1 MVNMQASENQDPID
15 GVAIIG
21 MVGRFPGAGNVDELW
36 HNLCEGLESTN
47 FFQDEELDPSIDP
60 NLCKDPSY
68 VKARGIIS
76 GGETFDAAFFGIN
89 PLEAVVMDPQARV
102 FLELVYEALENAGY
116 QSETF
121 EGLIGLY
128 AGCGQNTYFA
138 NHIAG
143 RMEIVDRIGEF
154 QTMLANEKDFLT
166 TRAAYKLNLKGPA
179 VSVNTACSTSL
190 VAVIQAC
197 QALISYQ
204 CDLALA
210 GGVSMTTPQNSG
222 YVAQEGS
229 MLSGDG
235 HCRPF
240 DASAQGTMFNNG
252 AGLVVLKRLEDA
264 LNDGDRIYAVI
275 RGSGINNDG
284 SDKVSFTAPS
294 VDGQAEAIAMAQADA
309 NFHPETISYI
319 EAHGTAT
326 PLGDPIE
333 IEALTQ
339 AFRVHTDAKQFC
351 AIGSLKS
358 NVGHLVAAAGV
369 AGLIKTALALHY
381 KKIPPSLNFEAP
393 NPKIDFAN
401 SPFYVNTKLAEWSE
415 GETPRRA
422 GVSSFG
428 VGGTNAH
435 IVLEEAPLK
444 IQNDALYETL
454 RERGLANA
462 ALTKFKIQKKEEF
475 ERPKQL
481 LLLSAKTS
489 KALEAAT
496 TNLQQH
502 LQYNAEINLA
512 DVAYTL
518 QRGRKAFNYR
528 RSIVC
533 HDITDAIAALQ
544 SLDPN
549 QVNTRHLEIRN
560 PAVVF
565 MFPGQGSQ
573 YVDMGLNLYNREPV
587 FQEVV
592 DECAE
597 ILKPLLG
604 RDLREI
610 IYPAPGDAYG
620 GLRLRETAAI
630 SLRQTCFTQPALF
643 VIEYALAQL
652 WQSWGVKPQAMIGHS
667 IGEFVAACI
676 AGVFTLKDALML
688 VATRGRLM
696 WELPAGAMLS
706 VRLPAKE
713 VEPRLSAELA
723 IAAINGP
730 SLCVVSGPTEAI
742 ASLQKKLESE
752 EVVCRHLHTS
762 HAFHSPM
769 MDSIIAPFAELV
781 GKVKLS
787 PPQIPFVSTVT
798 ADWITAQQATDPMY
812 WAIHLR
818 QTVRFAEGVQT
829 LWQQPER
836 ILLEVGPRITTTTLA
851 RQQAKYI
858 KQQIAVA
865 SLSDNAENEAEWT
878 ALLKAVG
885 QLWLSGVS
893 IDWSNFYQRETRQRI
908 PLPTYPFERQRFW
921 IDPPPHPNRAA
932 TPKLLNPQ
940 LLEKTQTMTTSPQQ
954 KLILLLKEIIEE
966 TSGLEIASV
975 DDSTTFL
982 EMGLDSLS
990 LTQVGLALKK
1000 KFKVKVTLRH
1010 LLEICPNLGTL
1021 ADLINQ
1027 GLSREAL
1034 SELGL
1039 TETVAN
1045 PIPEAPLPLPATTS
1059 PTLVVHEVHTNGS
1072 ASQISTQL
1080 TVSSVLE
1087 NFINQQLQI
1096 MSQQLAL
1103 LSNNSQ
1109 SVTIPIVA
1117 AATSQNNHI
1126 KPENAV
1132 SIPPTQTSKE
1142 SVLVDTESNGA
1153 KKPFGAAAR
1162 IEKTQTKT
1170 LTAQQRTHLD
1180 KIIQRYTQRTQK
1192 SKEFTQSHRPYL
1204 ADPRTVSG
1212 FNPTMK
1218 EMVYPI
1224 VASRSSGSKL
1234 WDVDGNEYIDL
1245 SNGFG
1250 LNLFGWSPPF
1260 ITEAIEAQLKLGMEI
1275 GPQTPLVG
1283 EVARLMCEVTNFD
1296 RVAFCNTG
1304 SEAVLGA
1311 MRMVRTITG
1320 RNLIAIF
1327 SGAYHGIL
1335 DEVIVR
1341 GTKKL
1346 RSIPAAPGIPP
1357 EMVENI
1363 LVLEY
1368 GSPESLEILQ
1378 DRADELAAVMVESV
1392 QSRRPEYQPK
1402 EFLHQLRD
1410 FTEKAGIALIFD
1422 EIVTGFRIHQGGAQ
1436 AHFGIKADIAT
1447 YGKIVGGGLPIGVIA
1462 GKSQYMDALDGGFW
1476 QFGDDSVPEV
1486 GVTYFAGT
1494 FVRHPLALAAA
1505 KAVLQHL
1512 KQSGPSLQQNL
1523 NARTDKFVAEL
1534 MGYFQQVQAPFT
1546 VYNFGSLFMVKPLP
1560 EFPYGDLLYYLLRDK
1575 GIHIWDHR
1583 PCFLTTAH
1591 SEADLAL
1598 VMAAFKETIAEMQA
1612 AGFLSAP
1619 PIEVTNREITN
1630 NSLRNRPPQPNA
1642 KLGRDPQGNPA
1653 WYIPDIERPGK
1664 YLQVASVS

>member
-1 MVNMQASENQDPID
+1 MVNMQTSDNQDPID

-21 MVGRFPGAGNVDELW
+21 MIGRFPGAGNVDEFW
-36 HNLCEGLESTN
+36 RNLCEGLESTT

-68 VKARGIIS
+68 VKARGIIP

-116 QSETF
+116 ESESF
-121 EGLIGLY
+121 DGLIGLY

-138 NHIAG
+138 NHISG

-197 QALISYQ
+197 QALSSYQ
-204 CDLALA
+204 CDMALA

-222 YVAQEGS
+222 YMAQEGS
-229 MLSGDG
+229 MLSEDG

-264 LNDGDRIYAVI
+264 LNEGDRIYAVI

-284 SDKVSFTAPS
+284 ADKVSFTAPS
-294 VDGQAEAIAMAQADA
+294 VDGQAEAVAMAQADA

-435 IVLEEAPLK
+435 IVLEEAPQ
-444 IQNDALYETL
+444 IQSS
-454 RERGLANA
+454 GSS
-462 ALTKFKIQKKEEF
+462 
-475 ERPKQL
+475 RPQQL

-489 KALEAAT
+489 KALEVAT
-496 TNLQQH
+496 ANLQQH
-502 LQYNAEINLA
+502 LLYNAEINLA

-518 QRGRKAFNYR
+518 QRGRKALNYR
-528 RSIVC
+528 RSVVC
-533 HDITDAIAALQ
+533 YDVTNAIAALQ

-549 QVNTRHLEIRN
+549 QVNSRHTEIRN

-573 YVDMGLNLYNREPV
+573 YVNMGLNLYNREPV
-587 FQEVV
+587 FQKVV

-610 IYPAPGDAYG
+610 MYPAPSD
-620 GLRLRETAAI
+620 RETAAMF
-630 SLRQTCFTQPALF
+630 LRQTCFTQPALF

-667 IGEFVAACI
+667 IGEFVAAYI
-676 AGVFTLKDALML
+676 AGVFTLEDALML

-696 WELPAGAMLS
+696 WELPEGAMLS

-713 VEPRLSAELA
+713 VESRLSAELA

-730 SLCVVSGPTEAI
+730 SLCVVSGSTEAI
-742 ASLQKKLESE
+742 AALQKQLESE
-752 EVVCRHLHTS
+752 EVVCRYLHTS

-769 MDSIIAPFAELV
+769 MDTIIAPFAEVV
-781 GKVKLS
+781 GKVQLT

-812 WAIHLR
+812 WATHLR
-818 QTVRFAEGVQT
+818 QTVRFAQGVQT

-836 ILLEVGPRITTTTLA
+836 LLLEVGPRITTTTLA
-851 RQQAKYI
+851 RQQAKDI
-858 KQQIAVA
+858 QQQIVIA
-865 SLSDNAENEAEWT
+865 SLGDNAENEAEWT

-885 QLWLSGVS
+885 QLWLAGVS

-932 TPKLLNPQ
+932 TPKLSNRQ
-940 LLEKTQTMTTSPQQ
+940 SLEKTQTMKTYPQQ
-954 KLILLLKEIIEE
+954 KLIPLLKEIIEE

-1000 KFKVKVTLRH
+1000 KFQVKVTLRQ
-1010 LLEICPNLGTL
+1010 LLEIYPNLGTL
-1021 ADLINQ
+1021 ADFINP
-1027 GLSREAL
+1027 AL
-1034 SELGL
+1034 SAETLSALGL
-1039 TETVAN
+1039 IEIVAD
-1045 PIPEAPLPLPATTS
+1045 PTPEVQLPAPANTS
-1059 PTLVVHEVHTNGS
+1059 PTLVVHEVDTNGS
-1072 ASQISTQL
+1072 APQISPQPAA
-1080 TVSSVLE
+1080 SSVLE
-1087 NFINQQLQI
+1087 NVINQQLQI

-1103 LSNNSQ
+1103 LGNNSQ
-1109 SVTIPIVA
+1109 SVTIPVVP
-1117 AATSQNNHI
+1117 AATSQNNHV
-1126 KPENAV
+1126 KPQNAV
-1132 SIPPTQTSKE
+1132 SIPATQTSKE
-1142 SVLVDTESNGA
+1142 SQASVDRESNGA
-1153 KKPFGAAAR
+1153 KKAFGAAAR

-1180 KIIQRYTQRTQK
+1180 KIIQRYTQRTKK
-1192 SKEFTQSHRPYL
+1192 SKEYTQSHRPYL

-1234 WDVDGNEYIDL
+1234 WDVDGNEYVDL

-1260 ITEAIEAQLKLGMEI
+1260 ITEAIQAQLKLGMEI

-1283 EVARLMCEVTNFD
+1283 EVARLMCELTNFD
-1296 RVAFCNTG
+1296 RAAFCNTG

-1311 MRMVRTITG
+1311 MRMARTITG

-1363 LVLEY
+1363 LVVDYDSL
-1368 GSPESLEILQ
+1368 ESLEILRN
-1378 DRADELAAVMVESV
+1378 RADELAAVMVESV

-1402 EFLHQLRD
+1402 EFLQQLRD
-1410 FTEKAGIALIFD
+1410 FTEEAGIALIFD
-1422 EIVTGFRIHQGGAQ
+1422 EIVTGFRIHPGGAQ

-1512 KQSGPSLQQNL
+1512 QQSGPSLQQNL

-1546 VYNFGSLFMVKPLP
+1546 AYNFGSLFMVKSAP
-1560 EFPYGDLLYYLLRDK
+1560 EFPYGDLLFYLLRDK
-1575 GIHIWDHR
+1575 GVHTWDHR

-1591 SEADLAL
+1591 SEADLAF
-1598 VMAAFKETIAEMQA
+1598 VMAAFKESIAEMQS

-1619 PIEVTNREITN
+1619 PIEVTNCDRHNGAEVTN
-1630 NSLRNRPPQPNA
+1630 NSLRNRPPQA
-1642 KLGRDPQGNPA
+1642 DARLGRDPQGNPA
-1653 WYIPDIERPGK
+1653 WYIPNTERPGK
-1664 YLQVASVS
+1664 YLQVASGS

>member
-1 MVNMQASENQDPID
+1 MVNMQASDNQDPID

-21 MVGRFPGAGNVDELW
+21 MVGRFPGAGNVDEFW
-36 HNLCEGLESTN
+36 RNLAEGLESTT
-47 FFQDEELDPSIDP
+47 FFEDEELDPSIDP

-89 PLEAVVMDPQARV
+89 PLEAVVMDPQSRV
-102 FLELVYEALENAGY
+102 FLELAYEALENAGY
-116 QSETF
+116 ESESF

-138 NHIAG
+138 NHISG

-190 VAVIQAC
+190 VAIIQAC
-197 QALISYQ
+197 QALSSYQ
-204 CDLALA
+204 CDMALA
-210 GGVSMTTPQNSG
+210 GGISMTTPQNSG

-229 MLSGDG
+229 MLSGNG

-264 LNDGDRIYAVI
+264 LHEGDRIYAVI

-284 SDKVSFTAPS
+284 ADKVSFTAPS
-294 VDGQAEAIAMAQADA
+294 VDGQAEAIAMAQAYA

-339 AFRVHTDAKQFC
+339 AFRVHTNAKQFC

-435 IVLEEAPLK
+435 IVLEEAPQ
-444 IQNDALYETL
+444 ITNSGAS
-454 RERGLANA
+454 
-462 ALTKFKIQKKEEF
+462 
-475 ERPKQL
+475 RPQQL
-481 LLLSAKTS
+481 LLLSAKTN
-489 KALEAAT
+489 KALEVAT
-496 TNLQQH
+496 ANLLQH

-528 RSIVC
+528 RSVVC

-549 QVNTRHLEIRN
+549 QVSTRHTEIRN

-573 YVDMGLNLYNREPV
+573 YVNMGLNLYNREPV

-592 DECAE
+592 DRCAE

-604 RDLREI
+604 KDLREI
-610 IYPAPGDAYG
+610 LYPVASE
-620 GLRLRETAAI
+620 RETAAI
-630 SLRQTCFTQPALF
+630 FLRQTCFTQPALF

-676 AGVFTLKDALML
+676 AGVFTLEDALML

-696 WELPAGAMLS
+696 WDLPQGAMLS

-713 VEPRLSAELA
+713 VKPRLSAELA

-742 ASLQKKLESE
+742 AALQKQLESE

-769 MDSIIAPFAELV
+769 MDSIIAPFAEVV

-787 PPQIPFVSTVT
+787 PPQIPFVSTVS

-812 WAIHLR
+812 WATHLR

-836 ILLEVGPRITTTTLA
+836 LLLEVGPRITTTTLA
-851 RQQAKYI
+851 RQQAKDI
-858 KQQIAVA
+858 KQQIAIA
-865 SLSDNAENEAEWT
+865 SLNDNAENEAEWT

-885 QLWLSGVS
+885 QLWLAGVS
-893 IDWSNFYQRETRQRI
+893 IDWSNFYQKETRQRI

-921 IDPPPHPNRAA
+921 IDPLPHPNRAEI
-932 TPKLLNPQ
+932 PKLSNPQ
-940 LLEKTQTMTTSPQQ
+940 LLEKTQTMTISPQQ
-954 KLILLLKEIIEE
+954 KLISLLKDIIEE

-1000 KFKVKVTLRH
+1000 KFQVKVTLRQ
-1010 LLEICPNLGTL
+1010 LLEIYPNLGTL
-1021 ADLINQ
+1021 ADFINP
-1027 GLSREAL
+1027 AL
-1034 SELGL
+1034 SPETLSTLGL
-1039 TETVAN
+1039 TETVAEL
-1045 PIPEAPLPLPATTS
+1045 IPEVALPAPATTS

-1072 ASQISTQL
+1072 APQISHQPAA
-1080 TVSSVLE
+1080 SSFLE
-1087 NFINQQLQI
+1087 NVINQQLQI
-1096 MSQQLAL
+1096 MTQQLAL
-1103 LSNNSQ
+1103 LGNNSQ
-1109 SVTIPIVA
+1109 SVTIPVVP
-1117 AATSQNNHI
+1117 AATSQNNGV
-1126 KPENAV
+1126 KPQNAV
-1132 SIPPTQTSKE
+1132 SIPATQTSKE
-1142 SVLVDTESNGA
+1142 SQASVDTKSNGA
-1153 KKPFGAAAR
+1153 KKSFGAAAR

-1180 KIIQRYTQRTQK
+1180 KIIQRYTQRTKK
-1192 SKEFTQSHRPYL
+1192 SKEYTQSYRPYL

-1234 WDVDGNEYIDL
+1234 WDVDGNEYVDL

-1283 EVARLMCEVTNFD
+1283 EVAKLMCELTNFD
-1296 RVAFCNTG
+1296 RAAFCNTG

-1311 MRMVRTITG
+1311 MRMARTITG

-1363 LVLEY
+1363 LVVDY
-1368 GSPESLEILQ
+1368 DSPESLEILRS
-1378 DRADELAAVMVESV
+1378 RADELAAVMVESV

-1402 EFLHQLRD
+1402 KFLQQLRD
-1410 FTEKAGIALIFD
+1410 FTEEAGIALIFD
-1422 EIVTGFRIHQGGAQ
+1422 EIVTGFRIHPGGAQ

-1546 VYNFGSLFMVKPLP
+1546 AYNFGSLFMVKSLA
-1560 EFPYGDLLYYLLRDK
+1560 EFPYGDLLFYLLRDK
-1575 GIHIWDHR
+1575 GVHTWDHR

-1591 SEADLAL
+1591 SEADLAF
-1598 VMAAFKETIAEMQA
+1598 VMAAFKESITEMQS

-1619 PIEVTNREITN
+1619 PIEVTNREVTN
-1630 NSLRNRPPQPNA
+1630 NSLRNRPPQPDA

-1653 WYIPDIERPGK
+1653 WYIPDTKRPGK

>member
-1 MVNMQASENQDPID
+1 MVNMQASDNQDPSD

-36 HNLCEGLESTN
+36 RNLCEGLESTT
-47 FFQDEELDPSIDP
+47 FFEDEELDPSIDP

-68 VKARGIIS
+68 VKAKGIIS

-116 QSETF
+116 ESESF

-138 NHIAG
+138 NHISG

-197 QALISYQ
+197 QALTSYQ
-204 CDLALA
+204 CDLAMG

-222 YVAQEGS
+222 YLAQEDS

-252 AGLVVLKRLEDA
+252 AGVVVLKRLEDA
-264 LNDGDRIYAVI
+264 LNDRDRIYAVI
-275 RGSGINNDG
+275 RGCGINNDG
-284 SDKVSFTAPS
+284 ADKVSFTAPS
-294 VDGQAEAIAMAQADA
+294 VDGQAEAIAMAQAYA

-393 NPKIDFAN
+393 NPKIDFTN
-401 SPFYVNTKLAEWSE
+401 SPFYVNTKLAQWSE
-415 GETPRRA
+415 GETLRRA

-435 IVLEEAPLK
+435 IVLEEAPQ
-444 IQNDALYETL
+444 IQSS
-454 RERGLANA
+454 GSS
-462 ALTKFKIQKKEEF
+462 
-475 ERPKQL
+475 RPQQL

-496 TNLQQH
+496 ANLQQH

-549 QVNTRHLEIRN
+549 QVNTRHTEIRN

-573 YVDMGLNLYNREPV
+573 YVNMGLNLYNRETV

-604 RDLREI
+604 KDLREI
-610 IYPAPGDAYG
+610 IYPVPSD
-620 GLRLRETAAI
+620 RETAAI

-676 AGVFTLKDALML
+676 AGVLTLEDALML
-688 VATRGRLM
+688 VATRGRFM
-696 WELPAGAMLS
+696 WELPGGAMLS

-713 VEPRLSAELA
+713 LEPRLNTELA
-723 IAAINGP
+723 IAAINSP

-742 ASLQKKLESE
+742 AVLQKQLESE

-769 MDSIIAPFAELV
+769 MDSIIAPFAEVV

-798 ADWITAQQATDPMY
+798 ADWITVQQATDPMY
-812 WAIHLR
+812 WATHLR

-829 LWQQPER
+829 LWQQPKR
-836 ILLEVGPRITTTTLA
+836 VLLEVGPRITTTTLA
-851 RQQAKYI
+851 RQQAKDI
-858 KQQIAVA
+858 KQQIAIP
-865 SLSDNAENEAEWT
+865 SLGDNAENEAEWT

-885 QLWLSGVS
+885 QLWLAGVS
-893 IDWSNFYQRETRQRI
+893 IDWSKFYQRETRQRI

-921 IDPPPHPNRAA
+921 IDPPPHANRAA
-932 TPKLLNPQ
+932 TPKLSNPQ
-940 LLEKTQTMTTSPQQ
+940 LLEKAKTLTTSPQQ
-954 KLILLLKEIIEE
+954 KLIPLLKETIEE

-990 LTQVGLALKK
+990 LMRVGLALKK
-1000 KFKVKVTLRH
+1000 KFQVKVTLRQ

-1027 GLSREAL
+1027 ALSPEAL
-1034 SELGL
+1034 STLGL
-1039 TETVAN
+1039 TETVADPTPKVPSPA
-1045 PIPEAPLPLPATTS
+1045 PITTS
-1059 PTLVVHEVHTNGS
+1059 PTLVVHEVDTNES
-1072 ASQISTQL
+1072 APQISPQPAA
-1080 TVSSVLE
+1080 SSFLE
-1087 NFINQQLQI
+1087 NIINQQLQI

-1103 LSNNSQ
+1103 LANNSQ
-1109 SVTIPIVA
+1109 STIPVVPA
-1117 AATSQNNHI
+1117 VTSQNNSI
-1126 KPENAV
+1126 KPQNAV
-1132 SIPPTQTSKE
+1132 SIPSTQTSKE
-1142 SVLVDTESNGA
+1142 SASVDTESA
-1153 KKPFGAAAR
+1153 
-1162 IEKTQTKT
+1162 
-1170 LTAQQRTHLD
+1170 
-1180 KIIQRYTQRTQK
+1180 
-1192 SKEFTQSHRPYL
+1192 
-1204 ADPRTVSG
+1204 
-1212 FNPTMK
+1212 
-1218 EMVYPI
+1218 
-1224 VASRSSGSKL
+1224 
-1234 WDVDGNEYIDL
+1234 
-1245 SNGFG
+1245 
-1250 LNLFGWSPPF
+1250 
-1260 ITEAIEAQLKLGMEI
+1260 
-1275 GPQTPLVG
+1275 
-1283 EVARLMCEVTNFD
+1283 EV
-1296 RVAFCNTG
+1296 
-1304 SEAVLGA
+1304 
-1311 MRMVRTITG
+1311 
-1320 RNLIAIF
+1320 
-1327 SGAYHGIL
+1327 
-1335 DEVIVR
+1335 
-1341 GTKKL
+1341 
-1346 RSIPAAPGIPP
+1346 
-1357 EMVENI
+1357 
-1363 LVLEY
+1363 
-1368 GSPESLEILQ
+1368 
-1378 DRADELAAVMVESV
+1378 
-1392 QSRRPEYQPK
+1392 
-1402 EFLHQLRD
+1402 
-1410 FTEKAGIALIFD
+1410 
-1422 EIVTGFRIHQGGAQ
+1422 
-1436 AHFGIKADIAT
+1436 
-1447 YGKIVGGGLPIGVIA
+1447 
-1462 GKSQYMDALDGGFW
+1462 
-1476 QFGDDSVPEV
+1476 
-1486 GVTYFAGT
+1486 
-1494 FVRHPLALAAA
+1494 
-1505 KAVLQHL
+1505 
-1512 KQSGPSLQQNL
+1512 
-1523 NARTDKFVAEL
+1523 
-1534 MGYFQQVQAPFT
+1534 
-1546 VYNFGSLFMVKPLP
+1546 
-1560 EFPYGDLLYYLLRDK
+1560 
-1575 GIHIWDHR
+1575 
-1583 PCFLTTAH
+1583 
-1591 SEADLAL
+1591 
-1598 VMAAFKETIAEMQA
+1598 
-1612 AGFLSAP
+1612 
-1619 PIEVTNREITN
+1619 TN
-1630 NSLRNRPPQPNA
+1630 NSLRNHPPQPDA

-1653 WYIPDIERPGK
+1653 WYIPDTERPGK
-1664 YLQVASVS
+1664 YLQVASFS

>member
-1 MVNMQASENQDPID
+1 MVNMQASDNQDPID
-15 GVAIIG
+15 GIAIIG
-21 MVGRFPGAGNVDELW
+21 MVGRFPGARNVDELW
-36 HNLCEGLESTN
+36 RNLCEGVESTT
-47 FFQDEELDPSIDP
+47 FFKDEELDPSLDP
-60 NLCKDPSY
+60 DLCKDPSY
-68 VKARGIIS
+68 VKARGTIP

-89 PLEAVVMDPQARV
+89 PAEAVVMDPQSRV

-116 QSETF
+116 QSESF
-121 EGLIGLY
+121 DGLIGLY

-138 NHIAG
+138 NHISG

-197 QALISYQ
+197 QALSNYQ
-204 CDLALA
+204 CDMALA

-222 YVAQEGS
+222 YIAQEGS

-240 DASAQGTMFNNG
+240 DVNAQGTMFNNG
-252 AGLVVLKRLEDA
+252 AGIVALKRLEDA
-264 LNDGDRIYAVI
+264 LQDGDRIYAVI
-275 RGSGINNDG
+275 RGLGINNDG
-284 SDKVSFTAPS
+284 GDKVSFTAPS
-294 VDGQAEAIAMAQADA
+294 VDGQAEAIAMAQAYA

-351 AIGSLKS
+351 AIGSIKS

-369 AGLIKTALALHY
+369 TGLIKTALSLY
-381 KKIPPSLNFEAP
+381 QKKIPPSLNFAAP

-401 SPFYVNTKLAEWSE
+401 SPFYVNTKLVEWTE

-435 IVLEEAPLK
+435 VVLEEAPQ
-444 IQNDALYETL
+444 IQHSSAS
-454 RERGLANA
+454 
-462 ALTKFKIQKKEEF
+462 
-475 ERPKQL
+475 RPQQL

-489 KALEAAT
+489 QALDAAT

-502 LQYNAEINLA
+502 LQYNAKINLA

-528 RSIVC
+528 RYVVC
-533 HDITDAIAALQ
+533 HDIADAIASLQ

-549 QVNTRHLEIRN
+549 QVNTRHTEIRN
-560 PAVVF
+560 PAVAF

-573 YVDMGLNLYNREPV
+573 YVNMGLNLYNHEPV
-587 FQEVV
+587 FREVV
-592 DECAE
+592 DQCAE

-610 IYPAPGDAYG
+610 MYPAPGDT
-620 GLRLRETAAI
+620 ETAAI
-630 SLRQTCFTQPALF
+630 SLKQTFFTQPALF

-676 AGVFTLKDALML
+676 ASVFSLEDALML

-696 WELPAGAMLS
+696 WELPEGAMLS

-730 SLCVVSGPTEAI
+730 SLCVVSGPKEAI
-742 ASLQKKLESE
+742 ASLQQQLESE
-752 EVVCRHLHTS
+752 EIVCRHLHTS

-769 MDSIIAPFAELV
+769 MDSIVAPFAEVV
-781 GKVKLS
+781 GQVKLS

-798 ADWITAQQATDPMY
+798 ATWITAEQATDPMY
-812 WAIHLR
+812 WANHLR

-836 ILLEVGPRITTTTLA
+836 VLLEVGPRTTTSTLA
-851 RQQAKYI
+851 RQQAKDI
-858 KQQIAVA
+858 KQQIAIA
-865 SLSDNAENEAEWT
+865 SLGDNAENEAEWT

-885 QLWLSGVS
+885 QLWLAGVT
-893 IDWSNFYQRETRQRI
+893 IDWSNFYQDETRQRI

-921 IDPPPHPNRAA
+921 IDPLPHPNRAK
-932 TPKLLNPQ
+932 TTQLPNPQ
-940 LLEKTQTMTTSPQQ
+940 SLEKPQTMSVSSKQ
-954 KLILLLKEIIEE
+954 KLIPLLKEVLEE
-966 TSGLEIASV
+966 TSGLEIAGF
-975 DDSTTFL
+975 DESTTFL

-1000 KFKVKVTLRH
+1000 KFKVKVTLRQ
-1010 LLEICPNLGTL
+1010 LLEVCPNLGTL

-1027 GLSREAL
+1027 ALSPEAL
-1034 SELGL
+1034 SALGL
-1039 TETVAN
+1039 TETVAE
-1045 PIPEAPLPLPATTS
+1045 PTPEAPLPIPATTS
-1059 PTLVVHEVHTNGS
+1059 SVVHQVPTNAS
-1072 ASQISTQL
+1072 APQIAPQP
-1080 TVSSVLE
+1080 VASSVLE
-1087 NFINQQLQI
+1087 TVINQQLQI
-1096 MSQQLAL
+1096 MTQQLAL
-1103 LSNNSQ
+1103 LGNNNLSLTTPVVPTV
-1109 SVTIPIVA
+1109 STP
-1117 AATSQNNHI
+1117 QNNGV
-1126 KPENAV
+1126 KPQNAV
-1132 SIPPTQTSKE
+1132 TVPSTQISKE
-1142 SVLVDTESNGA
+1142 PQAAVEAESNGS
-1153 KKPFGAAAR
+1153 KKVFGAAAR

-1170 LTAQQRTHLD
+1170 LTASQRSYLD
-1180 KIIQRYTQRTQK
+1180 KFIQRYTQRTQK
-1192 SKEFTQSHRPYL
+1192 SKEYTQSHRRYL
-1204 ADPRTVSG
+1204 ADPRSVSG

-1224 VASRSSGSKL
+1224 VVSRSSGSKL
-1234 WDVDGNEYIDL
+1234 WDIDDNEYVDL

-1250 LNLFGWSPPF
+1250 LNLFGWSPAF

-1283 EVARLMCEVTNFD
+1283 EVARLMCELTNFD
-1296 RVAFCNTG
+1296 RAAFCNTG

-1311 MRMVRTITG
+1311 MRMARTITG

-1341 GTKKL
+1341 GTKQL

-1357 EMVENI
+1357 EKVENI
-1363 LVLEY
+1363 LVIDY
-1368 GSPESLEILQ
+1368 DSPESLEILKS
-1378 DRADELAAVMVESV
+1378 RADELAGVMVESV

-1402 EFLHQLRD
+1402 EFLQQLRD
-1410 FTEKAGIALIFD
+1410 FTEQADIALIFD
-1422 EIVTGFRIHQGGAQ
+1422 EIVTGFRVHPGGAQ

-1462 GKSQYMDALDGGFW
+1462 GTSKYMDALDGGFW
-1476 QFGDDSVPEV
+1476 QYGDDSVPEV

-1512 KQSGPSLQQNL
+1512 QQSGPSLQQNL

-1534 MGYFQQVQAPFT
+1534 MGYFQQLQAPFT
-1546 VYNFGSLFMVKPLP
+1546 VHNFGSLFMMKPAS
-1560 EFPYGDLLYYLLRDK
+1560 EFLYGDLLFYLLREK
-1575 GIHIWDHR
+1575 GVHIWDHR

-1591 SEADLAL
+1591 SEADLAF
-1598 VMAAFKETIAEMQA
+1598 VMTAFKECLAEMQA
-1612 AGFLSAP
+1612 AGFFAASP
-1619 PIEVTNREITN
+1619 GEVTNRSQNGVVVTN
-1630 NSLRNRPPQPNA
+1630 NSLRNRPPQPDA
-1642 KLGRDPQGNPA
+1642 KLGRDPQGNPS
-1653 WYIPDIERPGK
+1653 WYIPDPERPGK
-1664 YLQVASVS
+1664 YLQVAGIS

>member
-1 MVNMQASENQDPID
+1 MQASDNQDPSD

-21 MVGRFPGAGNVDELW
+21 MVGRFPGAGNVDEFW
-36 HNLCEGLESTN
+36 RNLCEGLESTT
-47 FFQDEELDPSIDP
+47 FFEDEELDPSIDP

-68 VKARGIIS
+68 VKARGIIP

-116 QSETF
+116 ESESF

-197 QALISYQ
+197 QALTSYQ
-204 CDLALA
+204 CDLALS

-252 AGLVVLKRLEDA
+252 AGVVVLKRLEDA

-284 SDKVSFTAPS
+284 ADKVSFTAPS
-294 VDGQAEAIAMAQADA
+294 VDGQAEAIAMAQAYA

-333 IEALTQ
+333 IEALAQ

-393 NPKIDFAN
+393 NPKIDLAN

-435 IVLEEAPLK
+435 IVLEEAPQ
-444 IQNDALYETL
+444 IQSS
-454 RERGLANA
+454 GSS
-462 ALTKFKIQKKEEF
+462 
-475 ERPKQL
+475 RPQQL

-489 KALEAAT
+489 EALEAAT
-496 TNLQQH
+496 ANLQQH

-544 SLDPN
+544 SLDSN
-549 QVNTRHLEIRN
+549 QVNTRHIEIRN

-573 YVDMGLNLYNREPV
+573 YVNMGLNLYNHEPV
-587 FQEVV
+587 FQEAV

-597 ILKPLLG
+597 MLKPLLG
-604 RDLREI
+604 KDLREI
-610 IYPAPGDAYG
+610 IYPAPSN
-620 GLRLRETAAI
+620 RETAAI

-676 AGVFTLKDALML
+676 AGVFTLEDALML

-730 SLCVVSGPTEAI
+730 SLCVVSGPIEAI
-742 ASLQKKLESE
+742 ASLQKQLESE

-769 MDSIIAPFAELV
+769 MDSIIAPFAEIV
-781 GKVKLS
+781 GKVKLL

-812 WAIHLR
+812 WATHLR

-836 ILLEVGPRITTTTLA
+836 LLLEVGPRITTTTLA
-851 RQQAKYI
+851 RQQAKDI
-858 KQQIAVA
+858 KQQIAIP
-865 SLSDNAENEAEWT
+865 SLGDNSENEAEWT

-885 QLWLSGVS
+885 QLWLAGVS

-940 LLEKTQTMTTSPQQ
+940 LLEKTQIMTTSPQQ
-954 KLILLLKEIIEE
+954 KLIPLLKEIIEE
-966 TSGLEIASV
+966 TSGLEIASA
-975 DDSTTFL
+975 DDSITFL

-1000 KFKVKVTLRH
+1000 KFQVKVTLRQ
-1010 LLEICPNLGTL
+1010 LLEIYPNLGTL
-1021 ADLINQ
+1021 ADFIN
-1027 GLSREAL
+1027 SAL
-1034 SELGL
+1034 SPETLSALGL
-1039 TETVAN
+1039 TETIADIV
-1045 PIPEAPLPLPATTS
+1045 PEAPLPEPAPVTTS

-1072 ASQISTQL
+1072 NGSAPKISLQPAAS
-1080 TVSSVLE
+1080 SSVLE
-1087 NFINQQLQI
+1087 GVINQQLQI

-1103 LSNNSQ
+1103 LGNSSQ
-1109 SVTIPIVA
+1109 SVTVPVVPA
-1117 AATSQNNHI
+1117 AISQNNGNGV
-1126 KPENAV
+1126 KPQNAV
-1132 SIPPTQTSKE
+1132 SSIPPTQTSKE
-1142 SVLVDTESNGA
+1142 SASVETESNGA
-1153 KKPFGAAAR
+1153 KKAFGAAAR

-1180 KIIQRYTQRTQK
+1180 KIIQRYTKRTQK
-1192 SKEFTQSHRPYL
+1192 SKEYTQTHRPYL

-1234 WDVDGNEYIDL
+1234 WDVDGNEYVDL

-1283 EVARLMCEVTNFD
+1283 EVAKLMCELTNFD
-1296 RVAFCNTG
+1296 RAAFCNTG

-1311 MRMVRTITG
+1311 MRMARTITG

-1363 LVLEY
+1363 LVVDY
-1368 GSPESLEILQ
+1368 DSPESLEILRS
-1378 DRADELAAVMVESV
+1378 RADELAAVMVESV

-1402 EFLHQLRD
+1402 EFLQQLRD
-1410 FTEKAGIALIFD
+1410 FTQEAGIALIFD
-1422 EIVTGFRIHQGGAQ
+1422 EIVTGFRIHPGGAQ

-1546 VYNFGSLFMVKPLP
+1546 AYNFGSLFMVKSLP
-1560 EFPYGDLLYYLLRDK
+1560 EFPYGDLLFYLLRDK
-1575 GIHIWDHR
+1575 GVHTWDHR

-1591 SEADLAL
+1591 SEADLAF
-1598 VMAAFKETIAEMQA
+1598 VMAAFKESIAEMQS

-1619 PIEVTNREITN
+1619 PIEVTNRETN

-1653 WYIPDIERPGK
+1653 WYIPDTDRPGK
-1664 YLQVASVS
+1664 YLQVASVF

>member
-1 MVNMQASENQDPID
+1 MVDMQASDNQDSID
-15 GVAIIG
+15 GIAIIG
-21 MVGRFPGAGNVDELW
+21 MVGKFPGARNVDELW
-36 HNLCEGLESTN
+36 RNLCDGVESTT

-60 NLCKDPSY
+60 NLCQDPSY
-68 VKARGIIS
+68 VKARGTIP

-89 PLEAVVMDPQARV
+89 PSEAVVMDPQARV

-116 QSETF
+116 ESESF
-121 EGLIGLY
+121 DGLIGLY

-138 NHIAG
+138 NNISG

-197 QALISYQ
+197 QALSNYQ

-222 YVAQEGS
+222 YIAQEGS

-240 DASAQGTMFNNG
+240 DVNAQGTMFNNG
-252 AGLVVLKRLEDA
+252 AGIVALKRLEDA
-264 LNDGDRIYAVI
+264 LQDGDRIYAVI
-275 RGSGINNDG
+275 RGLGINNDG
-284 SDKVSFTAPS
+284 GDKVSFTAPS
-294 VDGQAEAIAMAQADA
+294 VDGQAEAIAMAQAYA
-309 NFHPETISYI
+309 NIHPETISYI

-351 AIGSLKS
+351 AIGSVKS

-369 AGLIKTALALHY
+369 TGLIKTALSLYH
-381 KKIPPSLNFEAP
+381 KKLPPSLNFTAP

-401 SPFYVNTKLAEWSE
+401 SPFYVNTKLVEWTE

-435 IVLEEAPLK
+435 VVLEETPE
-444 IQNDALYETL
+444 IQPA
-454 RERGLANA
+454 GAS
-462 ALTKFKIQKKEEF
+462 
-475 ERPKQL
+475 RPQQL

-489 KALEAAT
+489 TALDAAT
-496 TNLQQH
+496 ANLQQH
-502 LQYNAEINLA
+502 LQYNAEVNLA

-528 RSIVC
+528 RYVVC
-533 HDITDAIAALQ
+533 HNITDAIASLQ

-549 QVNTRHLEIRN
+549 QVSTRHTEIRN
-560 PAVVF
+560 PPVAF

-573 YVDMGLNLYNREPV
+573 YVNMGLNLYNSESV
-587 FQEVV
+587 FREVV
-592 DECAE
+592 DRCAE

-610 IYPAPGDAYG
+610 MYPAPGDT
-620 GLRLRETAAI
+620 ETAAI
-630 SLRQTCFTQPALF
+630 SLKQTFFTQPALF

-652 WQSWGVKPQAMIGHS
+652 WQSWGVQPQAMIGHS

-676 AGVFTLKDALML
+676 AGVFSLEDALML

-696 WELPAGAMLS
+696 WELPGGAMLS

-730 SLCVVSGPTEAI
+730 SLCVVAGPTEAI
-742 ASLQKKLESE
+742 ASLQQQLESE
-752 EVVCRHLHTS
+752 EIVCRHLHTS

-769 MDSIIAPFAELV
+769 MDSIVAPFAEVV
-781 GKVKLS
+781 GQVKLS
-787 PPQIPFVSTVT
+787 APQIPFVSTVT
-798 ADWITAQQATDPMY
+798 ANWITDEQATDPMY
-812 WAIHLR
+812 WANHLR

-829 LWQQPER
+829 LWEQPER
-836 ILLEVGPRITTTTLA
+836 VLLEVGPRATTATLA
-851 RQQAKYI
+851 RQQAKDI
-858 KQQIAVA
+858 KQQIAIA
-865 SLSDNAENEAEWT
+865 SLADNAENEAEWN

-885 QLWLSGVS
+885 QLWLAGVT
-893 IDWSNFYQRETRQRI
+893 IDWSNFYQDETRQRI

-921 IDPPPHPNRAA
+921 IDPLPHPNR
-932 TPKLLNPQ
+932 TKTTQPPNPQ
-940 LLEKTQTMTTSPQQ
+940 SLEKPATMSSPKQ
-954 KLILLLKEIIEE
+954 KLIPLLKEVLEE
-966 TSGLEIASV
+966 TSGLEIAGF

-1000 KFKVKVTLRH
+1000 KFKVKVTLRQ
-1010 LLEICPNLGTL
+1010 LLEVCPNLGTL
-1021 ADLINQ
+1021 ADLVNE
-1027 GLSREAL
+1027 GLSPETVSA
-1034 SELGL
+1034 LGL
-1039 TETVAN
+1039 IESVAEST
-1045 PIPEAPLPLPATTS
+1045 PEAPLPTPATIV
-1059 PTLVVHEVHTNGS
+1059 PTNVSAPQQITPQPVV
-1072 ASQISTQL
+1072 ASSFL
-1080 TVSSVLE
+1080 ETV
-1087 NFINQQLQI
+1087 INQQLQI
-1096 MSQQLAL
+1096 MTQQLAL
-1103 LSNNSQ
+1103 LGNNNLSLTTPVVATVSTPQ
-1109 SVTIPIVA
+1109 NTVSVT
-1117 AATSQNNHI
+1117 
-1126 KPENAV
+1126 
-1132 SIPPTQTSKE
+1132 PTQTTTEAKPVVE
-1142 SVLVDTESNGA
+1142 AESNGA
-1153 KKPFGAAAR
+1153 KKAFGAAAR
-1162 IEKTQTKT
+1162 IEKTQKT
-1170 LTAQQRTHLD
+1170 LTTAQRAYLD
-1180 KIIQRYTQRTQK
+1180 KFIQRYTKRTQQ
-1192 SKEFTQSHRPYL
+1192 SKEYTQSHRRYL
-1204 ADPRTVSG
+1204 ADPRSVSG

-1224 VASRSSGSKL
+1224 VVSRSSGSKL
-1234 WDVDGNEYIDL
+1234 WDIDGNEYVDL

-1250 LNLFGWSPPF
+1250 LNLFGWSPAF

-1283 EVARLMCEVTNFD
+1283 EVAKLMCELTNFD
-1296 RVAFCNTG
+1296 RAAFCNTG

-1311 MRMVRTITG
+1311 MRLARTITG

-1341 GTKKL
+1341 GSKQL

-1357 EMVENI
+1357 EKVENI
-1363 LVLEY
+1363 LVLDY
-1368 GSPESLEILQ
+1368 DSPESLEILKS
-1378 DRADELAAVMVESV
+1378 RADELAGVMVESV

-1402 EFLHQLRD
+1402 EFLQQLRK
-1410 FTEKAGIALIFD
+1410 FTEEADIALIFD
-1422 EIVTGFRIHQGGAQ
+1422 EIVTGFRIHPGGAQ

-1462 GKSQYMDALDGGFW
+1462 GTSKYMDALDGGFW
-1476 QFGDDSVPEV
+1476 QYGDDSVPEV

-1523 NARTDKFVAEL
+1523 NARTDKFVAEI
-1534 MGYFQQVQAPFT
+1534 MGCFQQVQAPFT
-1546 VYNFGSLFMVKPLP
+1546 AYNFGSLFMVKPAP
-1560 EFPYGDLLYYLLRDK
+1560 EFIYGDLLFYLMREK
-1575 GIHIWDHR
+1575 GVHIWDHR

-1591 SEADLAL
+1591 SEADLAF
-1598 VMAAFKETIAEMQA
+1598 VMTAFKESLAEMQA
-1612 AGFLSAP
+1612 AGFFAASAE
-1619 PIEVTNREITN
+1619 EVTTRSQNEVVVTN
-1630 NSLRNRPPQPNA
+1630 NSLRNRPPQPGA
-1642 KLGRDPQGNPA
+1642 KLGRDPQGNPS
-1653 WYIPDIERPGK
+1653 WYIPDPERPGK
-1664 YLQVASVS
+1664 YLQVAGVS

>member
-1 MVNMQASENQDPID
+1 MVNMQASDNQDPSD

-21 MVGRFPGAGNVDELW
+21 MVGRFPGAENVDEFW
-36 HNLCEGLESTN
+36 RNLCEGLESTT

-68 VKARGIIS
+68 VKARGIIP

-116 QSETF
+116 ESESF

-197 QALISYQ
+197 QALTSYQ
-204 CDLALA
+204 CDLALS

-222 YVAQEGS
+222 YIAQEGS

-252 AGLVVLKRLEDA
+252 AGVVVLKRLEDA

-284 SDKVSFTAPS
+284 ADKVSFTAPS
-294 VDGQAEAIAMAQADA
+294 VDGQAEAIAMAQAYA

-393 NPKIDFAN
+393 NPKIDLAN

-435 IVLEEAPLK
+435 IVLEEAPQ
-444 IQNDALYETL
+444 IQSS
-454 RERGLANA
+454 GSS
-462 ALTKFKIQKKEEF
+462 
-475 ERPKQL
+475 RPQQL

-489 KALEAAT
+489 QALEAAT
-496 TNLQQH
+496 ANLQQH

-518 QRGRKAFNYR
+518 QRGRKSFNYR
-528 RSIVC
+528 RSVVC
-533 HDITDAIAALQ
+533 HDLTDAIAALQ

-549 QVNTRHLEIRN
+549 QVNTRHIEIRN

-573 YVDMGLNLYNREPV
+573 YVNMGLNLYNHEPV
-587 FQEVV
+587 FQEAV

-597 ILKPLLG
+597 MLKPLLG

-610 IYPAPGDAYG
+610 IYPAPSDAYG

-676 AGVFTLKDALML
+676 AGIFTLEDALML

-696 WELPAGAMLS
+696 WKLPAGAMLS

-713 VEPRLSAELA
+713 VESRLSAELA

-730 SLCVVSGPTEAI
+730 SLCVISGPTEAI
-742 ASLQKKLESE
+742 ASLQKQLESE
-752 EVVCRHLHTS
+752 EVICRHLHTS

-769 MDSIIAPFAELV
+769 MDSIIAPFAEVV

-812 WAIHLR
+812 WATHLR

-836 ILLEVGPRITTTTLA
+836 LLLEVGPRITTTTLA
-851 RQQAKYI
+851 RQQAKDI
-858 KQQIAVA
+858 KQQIAIP
-865 SLSDNAENEAEWT
+865 SLGDNAENEAEWT

-885 QLWLSGVS
+885 QLWLAGVS

-940 LLEKTQTMTTSPQQ
+940 LLENTQIMTTSPQQ

-975 DDSTTFL
+975 DDSITFL

-1000 KFKVKVTLRH
+1000 KFQVKVTLRQ
-1010 LLEICPNLGTL
+1010 LLEIYPNLGTL
-1021 ADLINQ
+1021 VDFIN
-1027 GLSREAL
+1027 SAL
-1034 SELGL
+1034 SPETLSALGL
-1039 TETVAN
+1039 TETVAD
-1045 PIPEAPLPLPATTS
+1045 IVPEVPLSEPTPTS
-1059 PTLVVHEVHTNGS
+1059 TLVVHEVHTNGS
-1072 ASQISTQL
+1072 NGSAPKISLQPAAS
-1080 TVSSVLE
+1080 SSILE
-1087 NFINQQLQI
+1087 NVINQQLQI

-1103 LSNNSQ
+1103 LGNSSQ
-1109 SVTIPIVA
+1109 SVTIPVVP
-1117 AATSQNNHI
+1117 AATSQNNGV
-1126 KPENAV
+1126 KPQNAV
-1132 SIPPTQTSKE
+1132 SVPPTQTSKE
-1142 SVLVDTESNGA
+1142 SASVETESNGG
-1153 KKPFGAAAR
+1153 KKAFGAAAR

-1170 LTAQQRTHLD
+1170 LTAQQRTYLD
-1180 KIIQRYTQRTQK
+1180 KIIQRYTKRTQK
-1192 SKEFTQSHRPYL
+1192 SKEYTQTHRPYL

-1234 WDVDGNEYIDL
+1234 WDVDGNEYVDL

-1283 EVARLMCEVTNFD
+1283 EVAKLMCELTNFD
-1296 RVAFCNTG
+1296 RAAFCNTG

-1311 MRMVRTITG
+1311 MRMARTITG

-1363 LVLEY
+1363 LVVDY
-1368 GSPESLEILQ
+1368 DSPESLEILRS
-1378 DRADELAAVMVESV
+1378 RADELAAVMVESV

-1402 EFLHQLRD
+1402 EFLQQLRD
-1410 FTEKAGIALIFD
+1410 FTEEAGIALIFD
-1422 EIVTGFRIHQGGAQ
+1422 EIVTGFRIHPGGAQ

-1546 VYNFGSLFMVKPLP
+1546 AYNFGSLFMVKSLP
-1560 EFPYGDLLYYLLRDK
+1560 EFPYGDLLFYLLRDK
-1575 GIHIWDHR
+1575 GVHTWDHR

-1591 SEADLAL
+1591 SEADLAF
-1598 VMAAFKETIAEMQA
+1598 VMAAFKESIAEMQS

-1619 PIEVTNREITN
+1619 PIEVTNRETN
-1630 NSLRNRPPQPNA
+1630 NSLRNRPPQPDA

-1664 YLQVASVS
+1664 YLQVASVF

>member
-1 MVNMQASENQDPID
+1 MVNMQASDNQDPID

-21 MVGRFPGAGNVDELW
+21 MVGRFPGAGNVDEFW
-36 HNLCEGLESTN
+36 RNLCEGLESTT
-47 FFQDEELDPSIDP
+47 FFQDEEIDPSIDP

-68 VKARGIIS
+68 VKARGIIP
-76 GGETFDAAFFGIN
+76 GGETFDAAFFGVN

-116 QSETF
+116 QSESF

-197 QALISYQ
+197 QALTSYQ
-204 CDLALA
+204 CDLALS

-222 YVAQEGS
+222 YIAQEGS

-252 AGLVVLKRLEDA
+252 AGVVVLKRLEDA

-401 SPFYVNTKLAEWSE
+401 SPFYVNTQLAEWSE

-435 IVLEEAPLK
+435 IVLEEAPQ
-444 IQNDALYETL
+444 IQSSGAS
-454 RERGLANA
+454 
-462 ALTKFKIQKKEEF
+462 
-475 ERPKQL
+475 RPQQL

-496 TNLQQH
+496 ANLQQH

-549 QVNTRHLEIRN
+549 QVNTRHTEIRN

-610 IYPAPGDAYG
+610 IYPGQSE
-620 GLRLRETAAI
+620 RETAAI

-676 AGVFTLKDALML
+676 AGVFTLEDALML

-696 WELPAGAMLS
+696 WELPEGAMLS

-742 ASLQKKLESE
+742 AALQKKLESE

-769 MDSIIAPFAELV
+769 MDSIIHPFAEVV

-812 WAIHLR
+812 WATHLR
-818 QTVRFAEGVQT
+818 QTVRFAEGIQT

-836 ILLEVGPRITTTTLA
+836 VLLEVGPRITNTTLA
-851 RQQAKYI
+851 RQQAKDI
-858 KQQIAVA
+858 KQQIAIP

-885 QLWLSGVS
+885 QLWLAGVS

-932 TPKLLNPQ
+932 NPKFLNPQ
-940 LLEKTQTMTTSPQQ
+940 LLEKTQTMTTYPQQ
-954 KLILLLKEIIEE
+954 KLIPLLKEVIEE

-1000 KFKVKVTLRH
+1000 KFKVKVTLRQ
-1010 LLEICPNLGTL
+1010 LLEICPNLVTL

-1027 GLSREAL
+1027 AL
-1034 SELGL
+1034 SPETLSALGL
-1039 TETVAN
+1039 IETVAE
-1045 PIPEAPLPLPATTS
+1045 PIPETPLPEPAPTTTS
-1059 PTLVVHEVHTNGS
+1059 PTLVVHEVHTNGANGS
-1072 ASQISTQL
+1072 APRISPQPA
-1080 TVSSVLE
+1080 VSNNILE
-1087 NFINQQLQI
+1087 NVINQQLQI

-1103 LSNNSQ
+1103 LGNNSQ
-1109 SVTIPIVA
+1109 SLTIPVVPVA
-1117 AATSQNNHI
+1117 PVVPAVTSQNNHV
-1126 KPENAV
+1126 KPQNAV
-1132 SIPPTQTSKE
+1132 STPATQTSKE
-1142 SVLVDTESNGA
+1142 SQASVDNESNGS
-1153 KKPFGAAAR
+1153 KKAFGAAAR

-1180 KIIQRYTQRTQK
+1180 KIIQRYTKRTQK
-1192 SKEFTQSHRPYL
+1192 SKEYTQTHRPYL

-1234 WDVDGNEYIDL
+1234 WDVDGNEYVDL

-1283 EVARLMCEVTNFD
+1283 EVAKLMCELTNFD
-1296 RVAFCNTG
+1296 RAAFCNTG

-1311 MRMVRTITG
+1311 MRMARTITG

-1363 LVLEY
+1363 LVVDY
-1368 GSPESLEILQ
+1368 DSPESLEILRS
-1378 DRADELAAVMVESV
+1378 RADELAAVMVESV

-1402 EFLHQLRD
+1402 EFLQQLRD
-1410 FTEKAGIALIFD
+1410 FTEEAGIALIFD
-1422 EIVTGFRIHQGGAQ
+1422 EIVTGFRIHPGGAQ

-1546 VYNFGSLFMVKPLP
+1546 AYNFGSLFMVKSLP
-1560 EFPYGDLLYYLLRDK
+1560 EFPYGDLLFYLLRDK
-1575 GIHIWDHR
+1575 GVHTWDHR
-1583 PCFLTTAH
+1583 PCFLTTSH
-1591 SEADLAL
+1591 SEADLAF
-1598 VMAAFKETIAEMQA
+1598 VMAAFKESIAEMQS

-1619 PIEVTNREITN
+1619 SIEVTNSEVTN

-1653 WYIPDIERPGK
+1653 WYIPDSERPGK